1 MKMNTIKRIF
11 LLFTCLT
18 VFSMSLSAEGLT
30 PKQKALRDG
39 IMHYF
44 AVEGIYAETDQ
55 YERIVFY
62 YEGEEYHIGFDDGS
76 ETPMILC
83 LYKTYD
89 YNPDYNRD
97 IHIMASAEINSSH
110 RGVKLIFL
118 KDTYRIQSEFM
129 LYNAEG
135 FKYSFKKV
143 MQEMKNAEE
152 DMEDACASS
161 STASVSRE
169 LPFLAL
175 DVKIGDFNKDND
187 TISDFGKR
195 IYAKKAMYLQQRVTL
210 TLLKCAGTYD
220 VGIRFYRDDK
230 LVKNDMSA
238 NGYSYETKIDIGPE
252 DLQTIYLPGW
262 GDDKGFWDKGS
273 YRYEIWSGDYC
284 VGSCSF
290 AIY

>member
-1 MKMNTIKRIF
+1 MKMNTIKKIF
-11 LLFTCLT
+11 LLFAYLT

-30 PKQKALRDG
+30 QKQKLRDG

-44 AVEGIYAETDQ
+44 AVKGIYAETDQ
-55 YERIVFY
+55 YEHIVFY

-89 YNPDYNRD
+89 YNPDYSKD

-118 KDTYRIQSEFM
+118 ENMYRIQSEFM
-129 LYNAEG
+129 LYDAEG

-152 DMEDACASS
+152 NMEDACASS
-161 STASVSRE
+161 STASVSQK

-175 DVKIGDFNKDND
+175 DVKIGNFDKDNN
-187 TISDFGKR
+187 TIYDFGGR
-195 IYAKKAMYLQQRVTL
+195 IYAKKAMYLKQRVTL

-220 VGIRFYRDDK
+220 VGIRFYKDDK
-230 LVKNDMSA
+230 LVKNDMSEK
-238 NGYSYETKIDIGPE
+238 GYSYVTKIDIGPE
-252 DLQTIYLPGW
+252 HQQTIYLPGW

-273 YRYEIWSGDYC
+273 YRYEIWCGDYC

-290 AIY
+290 TIY